1 MKKWLRNLILY
12 SGIILLVGS
21 FILYGLQVYR
31 SAPPI
36 GSTPQQIT
44 QFAEQYG
51 SDTAFARQYSGFLVL
66 FLLGLTLLSIY
77 GMIGV
82 RDPLNPVYFVPKLV
96 IVLIILASVVTTL
109 NSLAV
114 ASKAVIV
121 SPPAFWMFLAVAA
134 LGLANFFFVLAVWNG
149 KRWGMWAYGISAS
162 LMFILKFA
170 GSIPIMPSI
179 MELSAV
185 VVMIYLIRPLW
196 VEMD

>member
-21 FILYGLQVYR
+21 FVLYGVQVYR

-44 QFAEQYG
+44 RFAEQYG
-51 SDTAFARQYSGFLVL
+51 NDAAFARQYSGFLVL

-77 GMIGV
+77 GMIGIQ
-82 RDPLNPVYFVPKLV
+82 DPLNPVYFVPKIV

-149 KRWGMWAYGISAS
+149 KRWGMWAYGTSAS

-185 VVMIYLIRPLW
+185 VVMIYLVRPLW